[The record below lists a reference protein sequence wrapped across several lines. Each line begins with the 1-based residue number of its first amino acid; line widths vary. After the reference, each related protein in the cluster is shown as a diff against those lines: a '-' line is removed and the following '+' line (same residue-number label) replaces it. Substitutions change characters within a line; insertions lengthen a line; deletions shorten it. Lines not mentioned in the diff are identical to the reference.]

1 MSKED
6 ERVYT
11 LKQIRIAFS
20 RHLRNGGEL
29 IIENS
34 YTGTE
39 GTIVVNWDGFLKE
52 LEQVKGASK

>member
-29 IIENS
+29 IIKDS

-39 GTIVVNWDGFLKE
+39 GTSVVNWDGFLKE